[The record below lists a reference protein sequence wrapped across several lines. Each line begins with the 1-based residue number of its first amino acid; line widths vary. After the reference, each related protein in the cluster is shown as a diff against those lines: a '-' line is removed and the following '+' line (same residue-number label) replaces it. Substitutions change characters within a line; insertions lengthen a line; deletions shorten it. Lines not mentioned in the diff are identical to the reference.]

1 MKTKEFIEK
10 VETMGYKV
18 YETKYKFYVSDDG
31 DRTLLTVSKCH
42 QFKTGL
48 DYPDQLT
55 PELFSLAVEYAKTP
69 ISKRSAKYHVGI
81 KGLSLSTG
89 ERLYLNFDPI
99 NSNYFVSNLNGYFK
113 NKFTEDEIYKLV
125 NDPDFFLQTGNYE
138 TEEAE

>member
-10 VETMGYKV
+10 VETMGYKI
-18 YETKYKFYVSDDG
+18 YETEYKFYVSDDG

-42 QFKTGL
+42 QFKTRL
-48 DYPDQLT
+48 DYQDQLT

-69 ISKRSAKYHVGI
+69 IRKRSIKYHVAI

-125 NDPDFFLQTGNYE
+125 NDHDFFLQTGNYE

>member
-10 VETMGYKV
+10 AEVMGYKIH
-18 YETKYKFYVSDDG
+18 ETEYKIYVSAG
-31 DRTLLTVSKCH
+31 EEHTLLVVSKYH
-42 QFKTGL
+42 QFNAGL
-48 DYPDQLT
+48 NYPDPLT
-55 PELFSLAVEYAKTP
+55 PELFNLVIEYAKTP

-89 ERLYLNFDPI
+89 EKLYLNFDPI
-99 NSNYFVSNLNGYFK
+99 NGNYFISNLNGYFK
-113 NKFTEDEIYKLV
+113 NKFTEDEIYELV

>member
-10 VETMGYKV
+10 VEAMGYKV
-18 YETKYKFYVSDDG
+18 GDGEKVKIIRDSDGCILLSVYEDRKYNIDSDYGVS
-31 DRTLLTVSKCH
+31 
-42 QFKTGL
+42 
-48 DYPDQLT
+48 LT

-69 ISKRSAKYHVGI
+69 IRKRSIKYHVAI

-99 NSNYFVSNLNGYFK
+99 NSNYFVSNLNGFFK

-125 NDPDFFLQTGNYE
+125 NDSDFFLQTGNYE

>member
-10 VETMGYKV
+10 VEAIGYKV

-31 DRTLLTVSKCH
+31 ERTLLTVSKCH

-69 ISKRSAKYHVGI
+69 ISKRSTKYLVGI
-81 KGLSLSTG
+81 RGLSLSTG
-89 ERLYLNFDPI
+89 DKLYLNFDPI
-99 NSNYFVSNLNGYFK
+99 NGNYFISNLNVYFK
-113 NKFTEDEIYKLV
+113 YKFTEDEIYKLV
-125 NDPDFFLQTGNYE
+125 NDSDFFLQTGTYE